1 MKKIRKVVFPLL
13 IHEKLDQAVLILKE
27 TGIDAWLTFVRETTE
42 LSDPNLQFIAG
53 THIVWQAA
61 FIVSSDGQKV
71 AIVGSGDTNNIK
83 RLVAYDEVIGYDFS
97 IRDSLIAVLDRLDPQ
112 TIGLNFSEDNNAAD
126 GLTYGM
132 YLRLLKLLDGTP
144 YPTRFISAEPASM
157 RMRGRK
163 SPSEFNLIKNAI
175 VTTMVL
181 FQDLTEKVRPGWSEK
196 DVGFFMHR
204 RMKEL
209 GVGPSWDKTYCPT
222 VNAGLDSLRG
232 HTPPGD
238 VVIQPGHILRLD
250 FGVKQDEYCSDLQR
264 VWYFLK
270 PNELAPPEDVLV
282 GFEVVQKVITEA
294 ADMIKPGVIA
304 YEVDGLGREIIRDAG
319 YPEFMYA
326 LGHQVGRN
334 AHDGGTVLGP
344 RWERYGQRPYDR
356 LESGQVY
363 TLELGVRTSAGFVAQ
378 EEMVRVTDSGCEF
391 LSEMQKGIYLIPTMY

>member
-344 RWERYGQRPYDR
+344 RWERYRQRPYDR